1 MGVEF
6 LANTKSAT
14 NSDPRVSCTSALR
27 LLIKH
32 SKGWALFN
40 IDNQEVKYISRIP
53 FHLEP
58 LLFTPSHHHNT
69 IIILTLIKS
78 INQDDDLHPST
89 CDHKCI
95 LQIIFIYHSMGSLSP
110 TPLRLWAHPNLLK
123 YSSVHGKENEAI
135 HGRSTQTKG

>member
-1 MGVEF
+1 MVNNLVSECDEKRGPQIFSKHE
-6 LANTKSAT
+6 TGT

-27 LLIKH
+27 SSLH
-32 SKGWALFN
+32 S
-40 IDNQEVKYISRIP
+40 
-53 FHLEP
+53 P
-58 LLFTPSHHHNT
+58 LHPITITHRQSPSSF
-69 IIILTLIKS
+69 TLIKS

-95 LQIIFIYHSMGSLSP
+95 LQIKFIYHSTGSPSP
-110 TPLRLWAHPNLLK
+110 TPLRPWAHPHLLK